1 MDSDTMSTINTSLWI
16 SNTDPSVHED
26 CGEEMMKGGNCNEE
40 CEGCFYQGEK
50 KRRLAPEQVRFLER
64 SFEVENKLEP
74 ERKVQ
79 LANQLGLQPRQVAI
93 WFQNRRARCKTKQI
107 EKDYDSL
114 KATYDKLKADHDS
127 LSKQNQTLRNEVLLL
142 TDKLLIQEQQQGN
155 PKSETN
161 DATGPL
167 KQPSCGGVVSPA
179 KKGENFPMVVSK
191 QENGSSD
198 SSHVLD
204 SDFSQDN
211 EDDDSLKRSLFQP
224 FLKLENHGFQT
235 QPSSCNLGFSLEDH
249 TTSSW
254 LWP

>member
-1 MDSDTMSTINTSLWI
+1 MDSDNNMSTVNTSVWI

-26 CGEEMMKGGNCNEE
+26 CGEEMMKGGNCKA
-40 CEGCFYQGEK
+40 EK
-50 KRRLAPEQVRFLER
+50 KRRLAAEQVRFLER
-64 SFEVENKLEP
+64 SFEVEKKLEP
-74 ERKVQ
+74 ERKLQ

-93 WFQNRRARCKTKQI
+93 WFQNRRARSKTKQI

-114 KATYDKLKADHDS
+114 KARFDKLKADHDS
-127 LSKQNQTLRNEVLLL
+127 LSKQNQHLRNEVVLL
-142 TDKLLIQEQQQGN
+142 TDKLLIQEQHEGN
-155 PKSETN
+155 PKPETY

-167 KQPSCGGVVSPA
+167 KQPSCSAGA
-179 KKGENFPMVVSK
+179 KKGENFPMVVSNK
-191 QENGSSD
+191 HENGSSD

-211 EDDDSLKRSLFQP
+211 NEDDDSLSRSLFQP
-224 FLKLENHGFQT
+224 FLKLEHHGDGFQ
-235 QPSSCNLGFSLEDH
+235 SSCNLGFSLEDH